1 MIVNE
6 SWLATELC
14 LAMFAAGLFI
24 IAMVCGKTARA
35 PDDLDLDGEG
45 GADFQNEQ

>member
-14 LAMFAAGLFI
+14 LAMFAAGLVI
-24 IAMVCGKTARA
+24 IALVCGKTASHGQDE
-35 PDDLDLDGEG
+35 PTTPEG
-45 GADFQNEQ
+45 IG

>member
-14 LAMFAAGLFI
+14 LAMFAAGLLI
-24 IAMVCGKTARA
+24 IALVCGESDAQRRRER
-35 PDDLDLDGEG
+35 P
-45 GADFQNEQ
+45 